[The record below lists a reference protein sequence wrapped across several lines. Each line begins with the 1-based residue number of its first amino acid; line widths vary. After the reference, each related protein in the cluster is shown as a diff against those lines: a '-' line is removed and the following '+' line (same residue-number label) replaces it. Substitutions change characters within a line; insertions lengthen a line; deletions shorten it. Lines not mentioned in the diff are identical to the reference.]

1 MKIQKSI
8 KGTLGLL
15 EKRDQTKLFYLVAI
29 QISLNL
35 LDLLGVA
42 LIGVIGAL
50 TVNGI
55 SSRRPGNHVESL
67 LNSCHMQNLKLQQQV
82 SILAIAVTAVLVGK
96 TIFSVYFTRKSLYF
110 LSFKSATVSK
120 DILTRVLSQSLT
132 SLQRRGAQEI
142 TYVISAGINSLIL
155 NVLGAAVSLIS
166 DLSLSVILAIALF
179 IVSPSIAISSI
190 IFFGGIGIVLYKT
203 MHKRAQEI
211 GREDAFFSVQ
221 TSNKMLEVLNSYRE
235 AIVRDRRA
243 FYVKEVG
250 EIKLSH
256 SKILAERTFM
266 PNISK
271 YVIEVSV
278 ILGALLVSGVQF
290 ILQDATHAI
299 ATLSIFIAAGSRVAP
314 ATLRIQQSL
323 IQIKTGLGTSSTTFE
338 LINELPRHKIEN
350 LKSPK
355 FNTSHKDFVPSISLD
370 SVSYSYPNNENFGIQ
385 GMDLEVTAGKTIAIV
400 GTSGAGKTTLID
412 LILGVLEPSHGEI
425 TISGL
430 VPSEAINR
438 WPGAISYVPQDVLLI
453 NGTIRENICLGY
465 SPEEISENEINYA
478 LSGASL
484 IDFVKSLPLGL
495 DTEVGERGAKVS
507 GGQRQRIGIARALIS
522 DPSLIV
528 LDEATS
534 SLDGETE
541 SQISD
546 SLQKIRGRCTVVM
559 IAHRLSSVRDA
570 DLVIYLQSG
579 KIAAKGSF
587 AEVREK
593 VPDFDRQASLM
604 GL

>member
-8 KGTLGLL
+8 KSALELL
-15 EKRDQTKLFYLVAI
+15 EKRDRTKLFYLVGI

-50 TVNGI
+50 SVNGI
-55 SSRRPGNHVESL
+55 SSRTPGNHVESL
-67 LNSCHMQNLKLQQQV
+67 LNLAHMQNLKLQQQV
-82 SILAIAVTAVLVGK
+82 SILAMAVTIVLVGK

-110 LSFKSATVSK
+110 LSVKSATVSK
-120 DILTRVLSQSLT
+120 EILARVLSQSLT
-132 SLQRRGAQEI
+132 TLQRRGAQEI
-142 TYVISAGINSLIL
+142 TYVISSGINSLIL
-155 NVLGAAVSLIS
+155 SVLGAGVSLIS

-211 GREDAFFSVQ
+211 GREDAFYSVQ

-250 EIKLSH
+250 EIQLSH

-299 ATLSIFIAAGSRVAP
+299 GTLSIFIAAGSRVAP
-314 ATLRIQQSL
+314 ASLRIQQSL
-323 IQIKTGLGTSSTTFE
+323 IQIKTGLGVSSTTFE
-338 LINELPRHKIEN
+338 LIAELPKTEIEN
-350 LKSPK
+350 SVSPK
-355 FNTSHKDFVPSISLD
+355 FNIIHSDFVPTIALN
-370 SVSYSYPNNENFGIQ
+370 SVSYSYPKNENFGIRN
-385 GMDLEVTAGKTIAIV
+385 MDFEISAGKSLAIV

-412 LILGVLEPSHGEI
+412 LILGVLEPTQGEI
-425 TISGL
+425 KISGL
-430 VPSEAINR
+430 SPSKAIKR

-465 SPEEISENEINYA
+465 SSGEISDGEISEA
-478 LSGASL
+478 LNGASL
-484 IDFVKSLPLGL
+484 LDYVKSLPLGL

-522 DPSLIV
+522 DPALIV

-541 SQISD
+541 SQITD
-546 SLQKIRGRCTVVM
+546 SLHKIRGRCTVVM
-559 IAHRLSSVRDA
+559 IAHRLSSVRDS
-570 DLVIYLQSG
+570 DLVLYLDSG

-587 AEVREK
+587 AEVRKK